1 MKNLKLQKKIDIT
14 SNTEINDAIKD
25 AENAL
30 GDTGR
35 VVLRNS
41 GTEPLVRVMVEGE
54 NLQQVEFLVNELL
67 TKVSE
72 VVENHYF

>member
-14 SNTEINDAIKD
+14 SNTEINDAIKN

-35 VVLRNS
+35 VVLRTS

-72 VVENHYF
+72 VVENSF